1 MTKYWTMKTFKGWAD
16 EFISKRE
23 IGLDEEGVDKNYL
36 EYDASNPAIKNN
48 RILRRFDQFCK
59 WANVGDYVIVGI
71 GQTTKFNA
79 KLVGVITGDYLF
91 DPTRQTYR
99 HIRKIDVLKVYDEP
113 VEIDKW
119 GQVQRIELVDNND
132 FIETLLTY

>member
-1 MTKYWTMKTFKGWAD
+1 MTKYWTMKTFKVWAD
-16 EFISKRE
+16 EFISKGE
-23 IGLDEEGVDKNYL
+23 IGLDEEGVDKSYFDYNS
-36 EYDASNPAIKNN
+36 SNPAIENQ

-59 WANVGDYVIVGI
+59 WVNVGDYVIVGI

-79 KLVGVITGDYLF
+79 KLVGVITGDYQF
-91 DPTRQTYR
+91 DLSRQTYR
-99 HIRKIDVLKVYDEP
+99 HIRKINILKVYDEP
-113 VEIDKW
+113 VEIEKW